1 MWASLDEADARFQA
15 ETLATYD
22 FRVRDRWDNGEFLTG
37 ATVDLYERGKVVHTE
52 TFVASSEDAPLGGFS
67 AYGNGRDNHA
77 LTQALSYAHSWVE
90 SRETTLEERLAPVG
104 PEWEREM
111 AEAR

>member
-67 AYGNGRDNHA
+67 AYGNGR
-77 LTQALSYAHSWVE
+77 
-90 SRETTLEERLAPVG
+90 ETTLEERLAPVG